1 MVVAVSLM
9 LLLEVYSISLCSD
22 LLHQY
27 QQLVP
32 DSQQSEILYH
42 RTGRKYFEGQY
53 SVVVRDA
60 N

>member
-32 DSQQSEILYH
+32 DSEQSEI
-42 RTGRKYFEGQY
+42 YFIIGPEENI
-53 SVVVRDA
+53 SKV
-60 N
+60 NILLS